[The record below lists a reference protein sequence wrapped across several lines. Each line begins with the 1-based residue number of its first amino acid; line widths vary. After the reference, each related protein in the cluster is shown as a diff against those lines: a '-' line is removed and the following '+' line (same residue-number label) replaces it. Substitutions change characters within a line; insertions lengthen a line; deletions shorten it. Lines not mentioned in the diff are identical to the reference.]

1 MSVRKSI
8 SSAYFSMTALVLVA
22 SILAMGFLQMYLSME
37 YFKNDKKQTLA
48 DISAVAAARA
58 AQESGGLAIWAS
70 AEPLLR
76 MQSSI
81 SLIAQSSGNLVFAAD
96 TVGDVVLCSEG
107 DTCAHTGTV
116 SDKILRQIR
125 QNGSYFE
132 LGTLGGV
139 CSQRYYTYAR
149 PLYDADSQLV
159 GYVFA
164 SADSAAMGVFVSD
177 MFSSFVLS
185 AGLMLLV
192 ASVLSILLTSR
203 LTTPL
208 RRIAAAARKFG
219 SGDFSVRVPVEGDDE
234 VAQLAQTF
242 NNMARSLE
250 TIDSSRSSFM
260 GNIAHELRTP
270 MTTIK
275 GFIDGM
281 LDGTIPPEMQQ
292 HYLSLVSQEVG
303 RLARLTQSMLD
314 ITKLEAGEYKVNA
327 ASYDV
332 WETITSVVL
341 SAEQRITEHGIQ
353 IEGLA
358 PTRTIVYADAD
369 LVYQV
374 VYNIFDNAL
383 KFTPDGGTIS
393 LSVTKT
399 GGMVTVGIRNTG
411 TGISP
416 DALPFVFDRFYK
428 EDKSRRLHGRGN
440 GLGLHI
446 CKVLVGLSGGKIW
459 ADSEQ
464 GQWCQFSFTLPCEA
478 PAAPPKNGRG
488 SHR

>member
-164 SADSAAMGVFVSD
+164 SADSAAMGVFISD

-270 MTTIK
+270 MTTIQ

-459 ADSEQ
+459 AESEQ

>member
-96 TVGDVVLCSEG
+96 PNGNVVLCSEG
-107 DTCAHTGTV
+107 DACGHTGKV
-116 SDKILRQIR
+116 ADKTLRQIR

-139 CSQRYYTYAR
+139 CSQRYYTFAR
-149 PLYDADSQLV
+149 PLYDAGSQLV

-164 SADSAAMGVFVSD
+164 SADSAAMGVFISD

-208 RRIAAAARKFG
+208 RRIAAAARQFG

-341 SAEQRITEHGIQ
+341 SAEQRITERGIR

-358 PTRTIVYADAD
+358 PTKTIVYADAD

-374 VYNIFDNAL
+374 VYNILDNAL
-383 KFTPDGGTIS
+383 KFTPDGGAIS
-393 LSVTKT
+393 LSVAKT

-411 TGISP
+411 AGISP

-459 ADSEQ
+459 AESEQ
-464 GQWCQFSFTLPCEA
+464 GKWCQFSFTLPCEA
-478 PAAPPKNGRG
+478 PAVPPKNGRG
-488 SHR
+488 VYR